1 MIVFAGGL
9 ASATTVEDLGQLLAS
24 GGTLSRSI
32 IASGGQEIVYSAGLA
47 VGTSVGSAATE
58 TVSSSGTASGT
69 AVSGGNGVSRAS
81 IPAARRSA
89 RCLAVA
95 ANKPSSARR
104 SAPGL
109 AAVASKQ
116 FFLAGRRSARWSGAA
131 AFKSWSQ
138 RV

>member
-1 MIVFAGGL
+1 VIVFAGGL
-9 ASATTVEDLGQLLAS
+9 ASATTVENLGQLLAS

-69 AVSGGNGVSRAS
+69 AVSGGNSVQSVDSGAHGDRHDAWQW
-81 IPAARRSA
+81 RRTN
-89 RCLAVA
+89 RRRQGGRHQGWRQWL
-95 ANKPSSARR
+95 PSDSSWRDGDRR
-104 SAPGL
+104 D
-109 AAVASKQ
+109 
-116 FFLAGRRSARWSGAA
+116 GAA